1 VLTSALKHLNKIN
14 CKVVCTTH
22 FLEIF
27 SLGLFK
33 DDMDGI
39 KVLRMAVHIPSSVD
53 DDGDPIPLFK
63 LEDGVAES
71 SAGLA
76 CAKMAGV
83 NRNVVERAQE
93 ILTALKTGHPV
104 EPISS
109 KINLNSI
116 SQSNVQRAL
125 SFFLSV
131 DSWNKISEDEI
142 ARFKEN
148 IFNM

>member
-1 VLTSALKHLNKIN
+1 
-14 CKVVCTTH
+14 
-22 FLEIF
+22 
-27 SLGLFK
+27 
-33 DDMDGI
+33 
-39 KVLRMAVHIPSSVD
+39 MAVHIPSSVD